1 MTLDKPSS
9 GEGFV
14 RKTRGRKRGGG
25 TVFWQVLA
33 DVLFLQHLWRRFSG
47 IRSCSARFRKPT
59 RNIMRYLAVYED
71 SLCDGWFPSGFFRQR
86 SRFRRAIIRRF
97 RACRRRFRRTI
108 SDMLAEG
115 VLLTPGG
122 KRVSPLGACACPPWG
137 EARLPPGGEWWSP
150 LGARVCPPRG
160 QEGHTPRGS
169 RRPYPVGS
177 RRDAGGTRH
186 RLPP

>member
-9 GEGFV
+9 DEGFV
-14 RKTRGRKRGGG
+14 RKTRGVECGGG
-25 TVFWQVLA
+25 AVVGQFLA
-33 DVLFLQHLWRRFSG
+33 DILFFNRRRRRFSG
-47 IRSCSARFRKPT
+47 MRSCLDRFRKPT
-59 RNIMRYLAVYED
+59 RNIMRYLAVLED

-97 RACRRRFRRTI
+97 RACRRRFRRTV

-122 KRVSPLGACACPPWG
+122 KRVSPLGA
-137 EARLPPGGEWWSP
+137 
-150 LGARVCPPRG
+150 RVCPPRG
-160 QEGHTPRGS
+160 QEGHTPGGS